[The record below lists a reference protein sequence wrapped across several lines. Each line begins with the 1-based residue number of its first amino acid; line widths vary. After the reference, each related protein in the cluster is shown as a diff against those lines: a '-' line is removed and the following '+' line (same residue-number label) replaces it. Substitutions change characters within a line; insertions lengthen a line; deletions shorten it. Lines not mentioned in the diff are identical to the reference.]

1 MRKKL
6 TRAEDQILNGLKK
19 LEGEIDR
26 ELIAVLKKLKTLE
39 QTQQLLLEKNLI

>member
-19 LEGEIDR
+19 LEGVDQ
-26 ELIAVLKKLKTLE
+26 ELIAIIKIKTLDE
-39 QTQQLLLEKNLI
+39 TRQLLLEKNLM

>member
-19 LEGEIDR
+19 LEVEVDR
-26 ELIAVLKKLKTLE
+26 ELIAILKKIKALE
-39 QTQQLLLEKNLI
+39 TRQLLLEKNLM